1 MQKKNAILLCLF
13 SISLALYATSTGK
26 VLINKALASIN
37 NEAKSTSKARKAWR
51 DTKPVMCNAKQAT
64 ATILTPMPWSAAAT
78 WTSFGSTKPIA
89 GSSVTIPSGVHIM
102 LDESTPALANLT
114 INGTL
119 EFERQDLSLTANWVM
134 VMGALHIGSAA
145 APFVQKATINLT
157 GTNVNENIMGMGTRG
172 LMIMGG
178 TLELHGTPP
187 TKTWTKINAH
197 APQGAT
203 SLTLMESVNWQVND
217 QIVVAPTD
225 YYQAGPTENSVS
237 QRVSLNAV
245 SGAFLTTAA
254 GMNAHRWGLMQYATP
269 SGMSLTYSAPP
280 ATLVAG
286 TPTQLDERAEVGN
299 LTRNIRIQS
308 PDDALWQNDGF
319 GCHVMVM
326 RQGTTQGVAHVN
338 GIEILRGGQ
347 NGKVGRYP
355 FHWHML
361 SYEGATTLPD
371 ATGQYI
377 RNSSVNESAHRGIV
391 IHGTNGVEISKNII
405 YKVRGHGIF
414 TEDASER
421 RNTIDG
427 NLVLNVRNPVTALKV
442 HETDQE
448 RGSAGYWVSNPDNTI
463 INNTAADCGGNGF
476 WFAFTTQ
483 TWGLSAGIQTNPSR
497 TLFGTFDNN
506 TTHSNSQ
513 EGVFMDLVET
523 DNLGNVGG
531 FKYNSTTDGLD
542 PQWPFPNLRRYTL
555 SRYTTW
561 KNARGG
567 IWNRAVWP
575 DNDQAVSADNCGSFF
590 SGAGDNGLV
599 KRSLVVGTS
608 LNYNMNGMTRPTTF
622 GADVPVAMASY
633 HSAFDLK
640 DNFIVN
646 FPAVANTPSGA
657 FALNDYYLIPVDK
670 GLTRN
675 VNNTLVAS
683 HPGVRTLPHE
693 PQFTFAGALWDP
705 HDYWGGAANKDNYYV
720 FDNPFL
726 TYGQTPQIVQPSTA
740 TSGGVI
746 VEGPFYGVAEFVI
759 NQANSPY
766 SPYMAIDV
774 KRLNSSLATVGTWA
788 VAEGTSGQLLP
799 NMRHFSAHPTG
810 IYELNFPTL
819 ANVNDFSIKIS
830 NMLTANDYQVVG
842 VEYDGAY
849 RIDGLFA
856 STAYN
861 YFDFGGSLAL
871 QNSADTRVYQPVAN
885 RQAVINAPVGEV
897 YWQDRTN
904 NKVWFKIRGG
914 LNPGDAGLP
923 AIDDVNLYRSFAVRA
938 YGALAPLPVELL
950 AFEGKY
956 IEVRNPAT
964 GGTEGGNLL
973 TWATASEINNKG
985 FGVEKST
992 DAQRWQSI
1000 AFVAGAGTSTK
1011 TNHYQWL
1018 DKSSVNGTNY
1028 YRLKQTDNDGKTKF
1042 SNTVSLAN
1050 GKTSTLIISPNP
1062 TKGIIN
1068 VNGIEAGKAIIT
1080 DLLGRRLKEVQINNA
1095 LRLDISDL
1103 PNGVYYLKIE
1113 FDKQSE
1119 VKMIVK
1125 E

>member
-1 MQKKNAILLCLF
+1 MKPKNVVIAGLL
-13 SISLALYATSTGK
+13 SLTCVLYATDSAPSWVKTILTSVRHINTISAKAPTTGRNR
-26 VLINKALASIN
+26 L
-37 NEAKSTSKARKAWR
+37 
-51 DTKPVMCNAKQAT
+51 PVMCSGKPAIAT
-64 ATILTPMPWSAAAT
+64 LLAPMPWSAAAT
-78 WTSFGSTKPIA
+78 WTSFGSTKPTA
-89 GSSVTIPSGVHIM
+89 GSSVTIPAGVHIM

-119 EFERQDLSLTANWVM
+119 EFERQNLSLTANWVM

-145 APFVQKATINLT
+145 SPFAQKATINLT
-157 GTNVNENIMGMGTRG
+157 GTNVNESIMGMGTRG
-172 LMIMGG
+172 LMVMGG
-178 TLELHGTPP
+178 ILELHGTPP
-187 TKTWTKINAH
+187 TKTWTKLNAH

-203 SLTLMESVNWQVND
+203 NLTLMESVNWQAND

-225 YYQAGPTENSVS
+225 YYQAGATQNSVT
-237 QRVSLNAV
+237 QRISLSAV
-245 SGAFLTTAA
+245 SGSSLTAA
-254 GMNAHRWGLMQYATP
+254 TGMNAHRWGLMQYATA
-269 SGMSLTYSAPP
+269 SGMSLTYSPPP
-280 ATLVAG
+280 ATVTAG

-299 LTRNIRIQS
+299 LTRNIRIAC

-319 GCHVMVM
+319 GCHVMIM

-347 NGKVGRYP
+347 NGRVGRYP

-361 SYEGATTLPD
+361 SYEGTTTLAD

-391 IHGTNGVEISKNII
+391 IHGTNGVEISQNIV

-421 RNTIDG
+421 RNIIDG
-427 NLVLNVRNPVTALKV
+427 NLVLNVRNPVTPLKV
-442 HETDQE
+442 HESDQE
-448 RGSAGYWVSNPDNTI
+448 LGSSGYWVSNPDNTI
-463 INNTAADCGGNGF
+463 INNSAADCVSFGF

-483 TWGLSAGIQTNPSR
+483 AWGLSAGIQINPSR
-497 TLFGTFDNN
+497 TLFGVFDNN

-513 EGVFMDLVET
+513 NGIMMDLVET
-523 DNLGNVGG
+523 DNAGNLMG

-555 SRYTTW
+555 SRYSTW
-561 KNARGG
+561 KNNRGG

-599 KRSLVVGTS
+599 KRALVVGTS
-608 LNYNMNGMTRPTTF
+608 LNYNMNGVTRPTTY
-622 GADVPVAMASY
+622 GSDVPVAMASY

-670 GLTRN
+670 GLVRN
-675 VNNTLVAS
+675 VNNTLVGS
-683 HPGVRTLPHE
+683 HPGVRTLPSE

-726 TYGQTPQIVQPSTA
+726 TDGQTPQIVQPSTA
-740 TSGGVI
+740 TSGGVV
-746 VEGPFYGVAEFVI
+746 VEGPFYGFAEFVV

-774 KRLNSSLATVGTWA
+774 KRLNRSLATVGTWS
-788 VAEGTSGQLLP
+788 VAEGTAGQLLP

-819 ANVNDFSIKIS
+819 SNVNDFSIHVS

-861 YFDFGGSLAL
+861 FYEFGNNLPL
-871 QNSADTRVYQPVAN
+871 QNSSDTRVYQPVAN
-885 RQAVINAPVGEV
+885 LQAVINASVGEV
-897 YWQDRTN
+897 YWQDRPN
-904 NKVWFKIRGG
+904 NKVWFKIKGG
-914 LNPGDAGLP
+914 LNPGDAGLSV
-923 AIDDVNLYRSFAVRA
+923 IDDVNLYRGFAVRA
-938 YGALAPLPVELL
+938 YGSSVVLPVELL
-950 AFEGKY
+950 SFAGK
-956 IEVRNPAT
+956 N
-964 GGTEGGNLL
+964 TEGGNLL
-973 TWATASEINNKG
+973 TWTTASEKNNLG
-985 FGVEKST
+985 FEVEAST
-992 DAQRWQSI
+992 DGVHFEKTG
-1000 AFVAGAGTSTK
+1000 FVKG
-1011 TNHYQWL
+1011 
-1018 DKSSVNGTNY
+1018 NGTTTAKNGYQYFDKYPLSTRTY
-1028 YRLKQTDNDGKTKF
+1028 YRLQQLDVDGKKKP
-1042 SNTVSLAN
+1042 SNIISVERKGLTQSLKVYPNPVSDV
-1050 GKTSTLIISPNP
+1050 LIIV
-1062 TKGIIN
+1062 T
-1068 VNGIEAGKAIIT
+1068 EATGNYQIFN
-1080 DLLGRRLKEVQINNA
+1080 LLGQQILRGSISAKQIDVSALPEGSYVLKVGEEQ
-1095 LRLDISDL
+1095 
-1103 PNGVYYLKIE
+1103 
-1113 FDKQSE
+1113 
-1119 VKMIVK
+1119 VKFIK
-1125 E
+1125 N